1 MTRDKEHPSI
11 GIRVVTEEDQN
22 IPVHGSEERE
32 EVEGVFFR
40 PVGADF
46 PLEFR
51 NDGE

>member
-1 MTRDKEHPSI
+1 M
-11 GIRVVTEEDQN
+11 VTEEDQN